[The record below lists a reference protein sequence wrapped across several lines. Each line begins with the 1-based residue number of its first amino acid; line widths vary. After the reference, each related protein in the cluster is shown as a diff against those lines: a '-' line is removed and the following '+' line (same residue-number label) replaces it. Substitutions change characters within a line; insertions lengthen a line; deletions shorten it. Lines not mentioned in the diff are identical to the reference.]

1 MTRSMPS
8 TVSKESSPG
17 ECEYFISTVCVVCH
31 NVLVLS
37 PGSEPM
43 TGYLLNMHSTEV
55 VDEDKRLL
63 AAVDFYF
70 VTEEGNRFKAS
81 MPFKPYFYIA
91 IKQDSAAASNTS
103 SGYFQVRLFCQFQ
116 SVQPGVQRKPGT
128 K

>member
-1 MTRSMPS
+1 
-8 TVSKESSPG
+8 
-17 ECEYFISTVCVVCH
+17 
-31 NVLVLS
+31 
-37 PGSEPM
+37 M

-91 IKQDSAAASNTS
+91 IKQDSGTTALNTS
-103 SGYFQVRLFCQFQ
+103 SGFFQVIFSFKTQLNQNLITQNFGIYFWLLAVEKL
-116 SVQPGVQRKPGT
+116 SK
-128 K
+128 

>member
-1 MTRSMPS
+1 MP
-8 TVSKESSPG
+8 T
-17 ECEYFISTVCVVCH
+17 FLVVR
-31 NVLVLS
+31 S

-81 MPFKPYFYIA
+81 MPFKPYFYIS
-91 IKQDSAAASNTS
+91 IKQDSAVSNNTS
-103 SGYFQVRLFCQFQ
+103 SGYFQVLIK
-116 SVQPGVQRKPGT
+116 SNT
-128 K
+128 LEE

>member
-1 MTRSMPS
+1 MP
-8 TVSKESSPG
+8 T
-17 ECEYFISTVCVVCH
+17 FLVVR
-31 NVLVLS
+31 S

-81 MPFKPYFYIA
+81 MPFKPYFYIS
-91 IKQDSAAASNTS
+91 IKQDSAVSNNT
-103 SGYFQVRLFCQFQ
+103 
-116 SVQPGVQRKPGT
+116 
-128 K
+128 

>member
-1 MTRSMPS
+1 
-8 TVSKESSPG
+8 
-17 ECEYFISTVCVVCH
+17 
-31 NVLVLS
+31 
-37 PGSEPM
+37 M

-91 IKQDSAAASNTS
+91 IKQDSGTTALNTS
-103 SGYFQVRLFCQFQ
+103 SGFFQVLFSLKLTF
-116 SVQPGVQRKPGT
+116 
-128 K
+128 